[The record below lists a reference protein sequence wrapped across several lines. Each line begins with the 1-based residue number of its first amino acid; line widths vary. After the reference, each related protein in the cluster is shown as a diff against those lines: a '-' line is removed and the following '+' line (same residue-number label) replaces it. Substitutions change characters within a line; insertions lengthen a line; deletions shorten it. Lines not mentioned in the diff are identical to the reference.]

1 VSAAAFPPIAELVP
15 HSDGMLMLD
24 RILSHDATQTVCATS
39 ADRSPLFA
47 NPDGS
52 VPSWVGIEYMAQCAA
67 VHGRLAD
74 CGGPGRGRR
83 KAPRPGLLL
92 GSRRLEIYRDAFAPG
107 DPLEVVARHHMGES
121 GLVAFDCSIRS
132 LSSGETLVDG
142 RVNLYLFRDWSE
154 FDEVRG

>member
-1 VSAAAFPPIAELVP
+1 VSVDAFPPIEALVP
-15 HSDGMLMLD
+15 HAAGMLLLD
-24 RILSHDATQTVCATS
+24 RVLSHEATRTVCATS

-67 VHGRLAD
+67 VHGTLAHRS
-74 CGGPGRGRR
+74 RGE
-83 KAPRPGLLL
+83 APRPGLLL
-92 GSRRLEIYRDAFAPG
+92 GSRRLELHADAFAAG
-107 DPLEVVARHHMGES
+107 DPLEVVARHHRGDS

-132 LSSGETLVDG
+132 PSSGETLVEG

-154 FDEVRG
+154 VGEVGG